1 MYTKLLRQK
10 LESIGITLNF
20 LFNNFKSDM
29 YPNGFGYGMNPM
41 GMGMGT
47 GMQYQGAM
55 NMQMGG
61 M

>member
-1 MYTKLLRQK
+1 
-10 LESIGITLNF
+10 
-20 LFNNFKSDM
+20 M

-47 GMQYQGAM
+47 GMQYQGAI